1 MKRVLR
7 KENMLLIAT
16 LLNLF
21 MPILYIYRNDNLE
34 NDEGR
39 STIMGEKNETNHEAA
54 RDANNEV
61 DYTHSGMWD
70 ILDCEEIFESERP
83 INSHSTWKHART
95 LYRGIVGEESSIGDT
110 DDEPTGFS
118 VPVEAKQSLP
128 KGRGIFAL
136 RDITAG
142 ELIWSTKKT
151 ARFQD
156 GPSYRKFILGLE
168 AGSACDSLEW
178 CMYTFTEFE

>member
-1 MKRVLR
+1 MRRSNRQFHAAAASNRTNSDKTFSQRRSKMKRVLR

-110 DDEPTGFS
+110 DE
-118 VPVEAKQSLP
+118 
-128 KGRGIFAL
+128 IF
-136 RDITAG
+136 RSSRSKTV
-142 ELIWSTKKT
+142 ST
-151 ARFQD
+151 Q
-156 GPSYRKFILGLE
+156 G
-168 AGSACDSLEW
+168 
-178 CMYTFTEFE
+178 